1 MYHFVQTEIEQSLI
15 QFASFLLLHRWHDVV
30 LSNPEVQHHVT
41 CDARGCCDRPSKTRA
56 FRRFLQKTLIPYSY
70 FTAICPVNESRP
82 NIGLYS
88 ATNDVMSVVIC
99 LRCLFGPCFW
109 FRL

>member
-1 MYHFVQTEIEQSLI
+1 MLYYQTLRCSTML
-15 QFASFLLLHRWHDVV
+15 R
-30 LSNPEVQHHVT
+30 VT
-41 CDARGCCDRPSKTRA
+41 HGAAVIGRRRRA

-99 LRCLFGPCFW
+99 LLCLFGPCFW
-109 FRL
+109 FCL